1 MKTPLRCAIW
11 AAPCIA
17 ALLNVAF
24 LNVTL
29 LNVPSLNA
37 QEKQADRALGAVTKI
52 DADARQITLKTDAGV
67 DVSVALDA
75 KASFRRVAPGE
86 TNLTNAASIALT
98 DIKTGDRVLARGKPG
113 DNGLTATLVVVMS
126 QADIASKQAAERAE
140 WERRGATGIVA
151 ETGADQ
157 ITINVRLLT
166 GVTPLVIKPV
176 PATIIRRY
184 TPESVKFADAKP
196 SKLDEI
202 KKGDQVRARGSKTAD
217 GMTMTAD
224 EIVSG
229 QFRMI
234 AGVIQSLD
242 AKENVMRI
250 RDLESKKTL
259 VVRITADSSV
269 KKLPPPVSQLIANR
283 LHGVKEEGAGPAA
296 GGPPVSGPGGGPP
309 GGFGGGRGGPGG
321 GAGGGG
327 FSGGRGP
334 GDLQS
339 MIERIPAIAIG
350 DLMMGDAI
358 ILSTIAPSAAT
369 PDQATAITVLAG
381 VEPILTKPGTR
392 ELSLGSWSGGG
403 DLGGLGGFGQ

>member
-1 MKTPLRCAIW
+1 MLSMKTPLRRAIW
-11 AAPCIA
+11 AALCIA
-17 ALLNVAF
+17 ILWNGV
-24 LNVTL
+24 
-29 LNVPSLNA
+29 LNA

-52 DADARQITLKTDAGV
+52 DAAARQITLKTDAGAE
-67 DVSVALDA
+67 VSVALDA

-86 TNLTNAASIALT
+86 TNLTNAASIALS
-98 DIKTGDRVLARGKPG
+98 DINTGDRVLARGKPG

-126 QADIASKQAAERAE
+126 QADIASKQAAERAD

-157 ITINVRLLT
+157 ITINVRTLT
-166 GVTPLVIKPV
+166 GVTPLVIKPA
-176 PATIIRRY
+176 PSTIIRRY
-184 TPESVKFADAKP
+184 TPESVKFADAKT
-196 SKLDEI
+196 SKLDEV
-202 KKGDQVRARGSKTAD
+202 KKGDQVRARGNKTAD

-234 AGVIQSLD
+234 AGVIQSVD
-242 AKENVMRI
+242 AKENVIRM

-269 KKLPPPVSQLIANR
+269 KKLPPMVSQLIANR
-283 LHGVKEEGAGPAA
+283 LHGVKEEVAGP
-296 GGPPVSGPGGGPP
+296 GGPPVGGPGGGPP

-321 GAGGGG
+321 GAGGAG
-327 FSGGRGP
+327 FPGGRGP

-358 ILSTIAPSAAT
+358 ILSIIAPGAAT

-392 ELSLGSWSGGG
+392 EMSLGSWSGGGG